1 MEISRWLIKVIQALL
16 ILGKVVV
23 LLLRGRLHR
32 RNTIEQMTIV
42 GTGSLTITVITAL
55 FVGAVFTI
63 QVAKEFIN
71 FGAQQAIGGVLA
83 IAITRELAPVLTAII
98 IAGRIGS
105 AFAAELGTMEVTEQ
119 IDALYILRTDPLD
132 YLVTPRLVACVLMIP
147 LLTIVSLLTG
157 LSGGMI
163 IARSLY
169 GISQNTFLDSV
180 QRFLTTWDVITAMI
194 KAGVFGALI
203 ASIGTTWG
211 LTTTGGAKGVGEST
225 TSAVVTSL
233 LAIFSSNFFLSWI
246 LFGELGNTL
255 SEQIG

>member
-1 MEISRWLIKVIQALL
+1 MEISRWLIKVVQALL

-32 RNTIEQMTIV
+32 RNTIEQMAIV
-42 GTGSLTITVITAL
+42 GTGSLTITLITAL

-157 LSGGMI
+157 LGGGMI
-163 IARSLY
+163 IAQSLY

-180 QRFLTTWDVITAMI
+180 QRFLTTWDVITSMI
-194 KAGVFGALI
+194 KAGIFGALI

-246 LFGELGNTL
+246 LFGEIGNTL
-255 SEQIG
+255 SEGIG

>member
-1 MEISRWLIKVIQALL
+1 MQLIQWLTKLIKSFL

-23 LLLRGRLHR
+23 LLLRGRLNR
-32 RNTIEQMTIV
+32 RNTIEQMAIV
-42 GTGSLTITVITAL
+42 GTGSLLITLITAL

-71 FGAQQAIGGVLA
+71 FGAQQAIGGILA
-83 IAITRELAPVLTAII
+83 IAIARELAPVLTAII

-157 LSGGMI
+157 LGGGMV
-163 IARSLY
+163 IAQSLY
-169 GISQNTFLDSV
+169 GISQTTFTDSIR
-180 QRFLTTWDVITAMI
+180 RFLTTWDVISAMI

-203 ASIGTTWG
+203 AAIGTTWG

-225 TSAVVTSL
+225 TASVVTSL
-233 LAIFSSNFFLSWI
+233 LVIFASNFFLSWI
-246 LFGELGNTL
+246 LFGGIGSTL
-255 SEQIG
+255 AGQIG